1 MKIATLQ
8 LVLSAQFKIA
18 TLKMTMGVCCIVAL
32 FFSAGDTSDA
42 SDE

>member
-8 LVLSAQFKIA
+8 AVLSARFKIA
-18 TLKMTMGVCCIVAL
+18 ALKMTMGVHCIVAL